1 MYEKKAIKLYFQLY
15 ISITNIIQMKE
26 NKKEINKDVVWPIRM
41 KRSLKDQFKKH
52 CDDSGYSMNK
62 RMKVLIENDI
72 EHGK

>member
-1 MYEKKAIKLYFQLY
+1 
-15 ISITNIIQMKE
+15 MKE